1 MTVCNGVTVTKMC
14 AFIVSSDTVH
24 LKSPNANLCGIWGL
38 AAQHVTHPLWCACRF
53 LPVKLLSQS
62 LWGSPSF
69 SPVEDCIM
77 KINHVTIILTLQKR
91 VCMFYV
97 NLYSK

>member
-1 MTVCNGVTVTKMC
+1 MCNGVTVTKMC

-24 LKSPNANLCGIWGL
+24 LKSPNANLWHLGFGSTALVCM
-38 AAQHVTHPLWCACRF
+38 QVPACE
-53 LPVKLLSQS
+53 VMSQS
-62 LWGSPSF
+62 LWCSPSC
-69 SPVEDCIM
+69 SPVDDCIM
-77 KINHVTIILTLQKR
+77 KINHLTIILPLQKR